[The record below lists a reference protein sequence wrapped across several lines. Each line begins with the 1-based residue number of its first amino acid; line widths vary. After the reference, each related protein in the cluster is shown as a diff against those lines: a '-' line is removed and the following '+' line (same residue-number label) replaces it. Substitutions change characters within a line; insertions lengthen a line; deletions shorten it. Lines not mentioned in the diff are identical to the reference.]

1 MSPPLI
7 LVLKPSPVLLA
18 SWCVS
23 CGVAASVLFPL
34 LPALALALVLCGLT
48 LIFHR
53 GIRYLQLRDVVSV
66 ICLQLDDSGE
76 ARWQC
81 RNSSWSQGRLAEVS
95 VIHPWLTVIGL
106 QSGLQR
112 RWLLLAPG
120 SADQD
125 ALRRLRVLL
134 QALAGQTVVTQ

>member
-1 MSPPLI
+1 
-7 LVLKPSPVLLA
+7 
-18 SWCVS
+18 
-23 CGVAASVLFPL
+23 VLFPL

-95 VIHPWLTVIGL
+95 VIHPWLTVIAL
-106 QSGLQR
+106 QSGVQR

-125 ALRRLRVLL
+125 GLRRLRVLL
-134 QALAGQTVVTQ
+134 HALAGQTVAMQ